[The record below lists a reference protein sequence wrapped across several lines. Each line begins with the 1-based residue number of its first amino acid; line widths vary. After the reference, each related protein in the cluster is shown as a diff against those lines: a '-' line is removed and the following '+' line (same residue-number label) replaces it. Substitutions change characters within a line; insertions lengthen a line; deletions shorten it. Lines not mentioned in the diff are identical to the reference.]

1 MKNYILS
8 DGKPI
13 SVPLDK
19 EEEFLKQLEEQNL
32 TATLESDG
40 LGKSQGASQP
50 QTNGVNQPQSNQQNI
65 TESKSEDG
73 SLESLRLDFES
84 IEKEIKEG
92 DYENKLSNL
101 NNAIEKSTYR
111 QEKNTLINQYNNI
124 LKEYQDKVLVQKN
137 TAEKYNKAI
146 DNLKTQTSKTK
157 DDAYFTANEFN
168 LDEIKNINNG

>member
-8 DGKPI
+8 DGRLI
-13 SVPLDK
+13 SIPLEM
-19 EEEFLKQLEEQNL
+19 EEEFFKQLKIQGL
-32 TATLESDG
+32 TATLESDE
-40 LGKSQGASQP
+40 LGKSQGAGQP
-50 QTNGVNQPQSNQQNI
+50 QINQQKN
-65 TESKSEDG
+65 TGYNLEDG

-124 LKEYQDKVLVQKN
+124 LKEYQDKVIVQKN

-146 DNLKTQTSKTK
+146 DN
-157 DDAYFTANEFN
+157 
-168 LDEIKNINNG
+168 IKNQTIFNASSISVLDDLMLILR